1 MTADE
6 LLRAMELPA
15 AARVQQRI
23 PKKLLLENGAPTAAD
38 KRAINDGIEVMQWLF
53 ALKPGNVG
61 IPSYSDEAR
70 EYLEIAVLRITF
82 REGAKAN
89 RLSELAHRAIPY
101 PVVLLATLGTETTV
115 SLAHKRWAQNEA
127 GKVVLDGELTSASL
141 ADVDQN
147 VRPAL
152 EQALPLSRQP
162 STSMFSLYQGWID
175 VVLALLSSNRT
186 GTFRVL
192 DSEQAKQRRRQG
204 LALLSTIDT
213 QMRDLQAAGAKTLQ
227 MARQVEINLQ
237 LQKLRCQ
244 RETAIDDLQETP

>member
-6 LLRAMELPA
+6 FLASLELPA

-38 KRAINDGIEVMQWLF
+38 KRAISDGVGEIQWLF

-61 IPSYSDEAR
+61 IPSYSDETR

-89 RLSELAHRAIPY
+89 RLNELIHRAIPY
-101 PVVLLATLGTETTV
+101 PLVLLATLGSETTV

-127 GKVVLDGELTSASL
+127 GKVVLDGELTAASL

-147 VRPAL
+147 IRPAL

-162 STSMFSLYQGWID
+162 STSMFALYQSWID

-204 LALLSTIDT
+204 LALLGTIDAR
-213 QMRDLQAAGAKTLQ
+213 MRDLQAAGAKASQ

-237 LQKLRCQ
+237 LQQLRRQ
-244 RETAIDDLQETP
+244 RDAATDDLQGKP